1 LGGQIGRHIAL
12 RKKNQGMHEDFPRL
26 LTVQQAARK
35 SGKSE
40 KTIRRWIKEGKL
52 AAEQPGGPAGVYL
65 IKREDLEAVI
75 PHVTKEWQEH
85 TNQSALRFQVT
96 MLETAVEEL
105 QELVYELRR
114 DIDVLQ
120 EQVKK
125 FQPKPKKK
133 PATRRTST
141 TRARRRDEYW

>member
-1 LGGQIGRHIAL
+1 MR
-12 RKKNQGMHEDFPRL
+12 EDFPRL

-52 AAEQPGGPAGVYL
+52 AAEQPGGPTGVYL
-65 IKREDLEAVI
+65 IKRDDLEAVI
-75 PHVTKEWQEH
+75 PQVTKEWQEQS
-85 TNQSALRFQVT
+85 NQSALRVQ
-96 MLETAVEEL
+96 MSLLEAAVEEL
-105 QELVYELRR
+105 QELVADQARDMEL
-114 DIDVLQ
+114 LQ

-125 FQPKPKKK
+125 LQPKPKKK

-141 TRARRRDEYW
+141 TRTRRKTTDDFW